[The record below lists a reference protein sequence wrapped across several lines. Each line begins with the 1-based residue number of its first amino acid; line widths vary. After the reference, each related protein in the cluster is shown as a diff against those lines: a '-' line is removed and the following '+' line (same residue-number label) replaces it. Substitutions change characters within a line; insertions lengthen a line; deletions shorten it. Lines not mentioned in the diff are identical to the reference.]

1 MDQVYL
7 LSLASRQAEWLTQ
20 RQAVVAENVAN
31 VNSPGY
37 TAKDITPFSEILDNT
52 ALTQAG
58 SSPMHLAGGGAPR
71 GGGETREAGT
81 WDVKHSGNSVTV
93 EQEMLKAGEVSR
105 DYSLNTSI
113 VKSFHRMYMSTIR
126 A

>member
-7 LSLASRQAEWLTQ
+7 FSLTSKQADWLAHRQAL
-20 RQAVVAENVAN
+20 VAENVAN
-31 VNSPGY
+31 VNTPGY
-37 TAKDITPFSEILDNT
+37 TAKDITPFEQVLENT
-52 ALTQAG
+52 ALTQ
-58 SSPMHLAGGGAPR
+58 SSSNPMHLVGYGGGTA
-71 GGGETREAGT
+71 ETEATQAET

-113 VKSFHRMYMSTIR
+113 VKSFHRMFMTTIR
-126 A
+126 G